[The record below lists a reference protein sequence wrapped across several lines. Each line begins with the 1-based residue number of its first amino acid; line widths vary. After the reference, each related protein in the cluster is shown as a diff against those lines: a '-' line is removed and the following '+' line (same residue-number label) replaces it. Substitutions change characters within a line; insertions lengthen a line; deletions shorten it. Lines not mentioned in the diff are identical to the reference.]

1 VSKDRLLRIRGRD
14 KKNKLNS
21 NKTAHKIS
29 RPMIKSTDTMIGIS
43 KLKNGLL
50 LVVIMM
56 N

>member
-1 VSKDRLLRIRGRD
+1 VSKDRLFRIRGKD
-14 KKNKLNS
+14 KKNELNS

-29 RPMIKSTDTMIGIS
+29 GPMIRSTDTMIGIS

-50 LVVIMM
+50 LVVIM